1 MGSDNDDLDR
11 VAVEMIKRF
20 GVAAA
25 HIACEMA
32 EIADALPD
40 MLSAESWR
48 DIAVAVRRLSLK
60 P

>member
-1 MGSDNDDLDR
+1 VLEVVG
-11 VAVEMIKRF
+11 RF
-20 GVAAA
+20 GTAAA
-25 HIACEMA
+25 HTNCELV

-48 DIAVAVRRLSLK
+48 DIAAAIKRLSPK

>member
-1 MGSDNDDLDR
+1 MGSDNDDLDW
-11 VAVEMIKRF
+11 VAAEMVKRF

-25 HIACEMA
+25 PTACEMA
-32 EIADALPD
+32 EIADALPE

-48 DIAVAVRRLSLK
+48 DIAVAIRRLSLK